1 MSKDQA
7 IGGLIL
13 VGSILVLGIYA
24 WMLFAGLSWLAY
36 GIVITAAVVA
46 IMGIIAWI
54 GWTMATTP
62 PPAPLEPLDDIT
74 ASTNPSSSE
83 PNAEKPAE
91 KGSEA

>member
-13 VGSILVLGIYA
+13 VGSIVVLGIYA

-62 PPAPLEPLDDIT
+62 PPAPLEPLDDI
-74 ASTNPSSSE
+74 AASSSE
-83 PNAEKPAE
+83 SSAEKPAE